1 MDSEDGEVHGV
12 FSRWREAKG
21 AKTEKSFKGGRLI
34 TKAWKEDTEKPRR
47 PMESLV
53 EREATERRGFGLG
66 SSSPCRLHK

>member
-1 MDSEDGEVHGV
+1 MESLVDEGKVKMQKRRDHLRVEG
-12 FSRWREAKG
+12 
-21 AKTEKSFKGGRLI
+21 LI
-34 TKAWKEDTEKPRR
+34 TRAWKEDTEKPRR